1 MNKLL
6 LIDGNSIMNRAFYG
20 LPLLSDAKGRY
31 TNAVFGFLNILFK
44 TIDDEAPTH
53 LLVAFDSHAPTFRH
67 ETYKEYKGNRKGM
80 PDELRSQMPLIREVL
95 DTMNIATYVEDGI
108 EADDILGSL
117 SLRFEDEGEVTVL
130 SGDRDLLQLASEK
143 TKISI
148 PRTKGG
154 TTTTEHYDY
163 NSFMETYGFTP
174 TQFID
179 VKGMMGDSSDNIPG
193 IPGVGEKTAHK
204 YIKKYQTLEGLYE
217 HIDDLKGK
225 TKEKVEANRELAFVS
240 RDLATIKRDC
250 SIEIN
255 LEQMRLEDYLN
266 DQTFDLFKELNFTR
280 LLTRFDFKTI
290 EAANDVKDL
299 EFKVFDQYPSY
310 IETITKE
317 AKAHKIAFYAYQ
329 EEDYLG
335 LVCLVKKSSKNIQ
348 RFIYEQST
356 PLADGSKIGQDL
368 LAVFSQAEQVLFYD
382 IKAWMHAFHIPEEQ
396 VKFAFDDVHLMFYL
410 AKPNKGDYPLLDLGL
425 SYTDITL
432 HTLDDL
438 LGKGKKKVAINSI
451 DASKRQNFLAQC
463 VSIIHDSF
471 KGLTQALVEDEMLG
485 LYNTLEKPLLLILYS
500 MEKEGICVDKQV
512 LTQLSERLEVEIA
525 EIQKHIFTLAGH
537 EFNINSPKQLGV
549 ILFEELGLPVIKK
562 TKTGYSTNVDVLEK
576 LESKHPIIREILHY
590 RQLTKLKSTYADG
603 LFPYVLE
610 DGKIHTTFNQT
621 IASTGRLS
629 STEPNLQ
636 NIPIRLEEGRLIR
649 KAFVPKQG
657 HVFVSADYSQIELRV
672 LAHLSQDDLLLEAYR
687 ENKDIHQ
694 LTASQVFHVP
704 FDEVTKAMRRNAKAV
719 NFGIVYGISD
729 FGLSRDLNIPISEAK
744 TYIQAYFDK
753 YPKVKAFLDLTVA
766 KAYEDGYVV
775 TMYNRKRLIPELSN
789 SNYMR
794 RSFGERIAMNTPIQ
808 GSAADIIKIAMIKVY
823 NRLKKEQLKSKMLLQ
838 IHDELIIEAP
848 IQEQERVKNLLIEEM
863 ENAVILSVP
872 MVADA
877 SIAKNWYEAK

>member
-1 MNKLL
+1 MDKLL

-20 LPLLSDAKGRY
+20 LPLLSDSKGRY

-44 TIDDEAPTH
+44 AIDDESPTH

-67 ETYKEYKGNRKGM
+67 KTYEAYKGNRKGM

-95 DTMNIATYVEDGI
+95 ETMGIATYIEEGI

-117 SLRFEDEGEVTVL
+117 SLRFEKNGSVTVL
-130 SGDRDLLQLASEK
+130 SGDRDLLQLASDQ

-154 TTTTEHYDY
+154 TTVTEHYDY
-163 NSFMETYGFTP
+163 KSFIETYGFTP

-204 YIKKYQTLEGLYE
+204 YIQKYESLEGLYE
-217 HIDDLKGK
+217 HVDDLKGK
-225 TKEKVEANRELAFVS
+225 TKEKVVDNKELAFIS

-250 SIEIN
+250 SIEIED
-255 LEQMRLEDYLN
+255 EQMRLDNYLN
-266 DQTFDLFKELNFTR
+266 EQTFDLFKELNFTR
-280 LLTRFDFKTI
+280 LLTRFDFNSMEVANEVQSLEYSVVDEYGAFIKTMKK
-290 EAANDVKDL
+290 EVKD
-299 EFKVFDQYPSY
+299 QM
-310 IETITKE
+310 IT
-317 AKAHKIAFYAYQ
+317 FYHYQ
-329 EEDYLG
+329 EDGYLG
-335 LVCLVKKSSKNIQ
+335 LVFLVQDKKKNYE
-348 RFIYEQST
+348 RFIHEITEENVDYST
-356 PLADGSKIGQDL
+356 IGQDL
-368 LAVFSQAEQVLFYD
+368 VSVFKKAEHLLFYD
-382 IKAWMHAFHIPEEQ
+382 VKEWLHTFKIDEEEMISS
-396 VKFAFDDVHLMFYL
+396 FDDLHLMFYL

-425 SYTDITL
+425 TYTDINL
-432 HTLDDL
+432 HTIDDL
-438 LGKGKKKVAINSI
+438 LGKGKKKIGIGDI
-451 DASKRQNFLAQC
+451 DEEKRRNYLAQC
-463 VSIIHDSF
+463 ATILQKSF
-471 KGLTQALVEDEMLG
+471 KPLTDALVDDDVLG
-485 LYNTLEKPLLLILYS
+485 LYNTLEKPLLIILYS
-500 MEKEGICVDKQV
+500 MEKEGITVDKDV
-512 LTQLSERLEVEIA
+512 LTRLSQRLESEIA
-525 EIQKHIFTLAGH
+525 EIQDHIFTLAGH

-549 ILFEELGLPVIKK
+549 ILFEELGLPALKK

-576 LESKHPIIREILHY
+576 LENKHPIIKEILHY

-603 LFPYVLE
+603 LFPYVLD

-629 STEPNLQ
+629 STDPNLQ

-649 KAFVPKQG
+649 KAFVPKED

-704 FDEVTKAMRRNAKAV
+704 FDKVTREMRRNAKAV

-823 NRLKKEQLKSKMLLQ
+823 KRLKKEKLASKMILQ
-838 IHDELIIEAP
+838 IHDELIIESP
-848 IQEQERVKNLLIEEM
+848 QKEKEQVKQVLVEEM
-863 ENAVILSVP
+863 EKAVRLSVP
-872 MVADA
+872 MVVDA
-877 SIAKNWYEAK
+877 SIADNWYEAK

>member
-95 DTMNIATYVEDGI
+95 DTMNIATYAEDGI

-368 LAVFSQAEQVLFYD
+368 IAVFSQAEQVLFYD

>member
-1 MNKLL
+1 MDKLL

-20 LPLLSDAKGRY
+20 LPLLSDSKGRY

-44 TIDDEAPTH
+44 TIDDESPTH
-53 LLVAFDSHAPTFRH
+53 ILVAFDSHAPTFRH
-67 ETYKEYKGNRKGM
+67 KTYEAYKGNRKGM

-95 DTMNIATYVEDGI
+95 ETMGIATYIEEGI

-117 SLRFEDEGEVTVL
+117 SLRFEKNGPVTVL
-130 SGDRDLLQLASEK
+130 SGDRDLLQLASDQ

-154 TTTTEHYDY
+154 TTVTEHYDY
-163 NSFMETYGFTP
+163 KSFIETYGFTP

-204 YIKKYQTLEGLYE
+204 YIKKYESLEGLYE
-217 HIDDLKGK
+217 HVDDLKGK
-225 TKEKVEANRELAFVS
+225 TKEKVVDNKELAFIS

-250 SIEIN
+250 SIEIED
-255 LEQMRLEDYLN
+255 EQMRLDNYLN
-266 DQTFDLFKELNFTR
+266 EQTFELFKELNFTR
-280 LLTRFDFKTI
+280 LLTRFDFNTI
-290 EAANDVKDL
+290 EVANDVQSL
-299 EFKVFDQYPSY
+299 EYSVIDAYATF
-310 IETITKE
+310 IETMKKEVKDHEIT
-317 AKAHKIAFYAYQ
+317 FYHYQ
-329 EEDYLG
+329 EDGYLG
-335 LVCLVKKSSKNIQ
+335 LVFLVQDKKKHYE
-348 RFIYEQST
+348 RFIHETTEENVDYS
-356 PLADGSKIGQDL
+356 AIGQDL
-368 LAVFSQAEQVLFYD
+368 LSVFKEAEHVLFYD
-382 IKAWMHAFHIPEEQ
+382 VKAWLHTFNINEETMISS
-396 VKFAFDDVHLMFYL
+396 FDDLHLMFYL

-425 SYTDITL
+425 TYTDINL
-432 HTLDDL
+432 HTIDDL
-438 LGKGKKKVAINSI
+438 LGKGKKKIGIGNI
-451 DASKRQNFLAQC
+451 DEEKRLNYLAQC
-463 VSIIHDSF
+463 ATILQKSF
-471 KGLTQALVEDEMLG
+471 KPLTDALVEDDVLG

-500 MEKEGICVDKQV
+500 MEKEGITVDKDV
-512 LTQLSERLEVEIA
+512 LTQLSQRLESEIA
-525 EIQKHIFTLAGH
+525 EIQDHIFTLAGH

-549 ILFEELGLPVIKK
+549 ILFEELGLPALKK

-576 LESKHPIIREILHY
+576 LENKHPIIKEILHY

-603 LFPYVLE
+603 LFPYVLD

-629 STEPNLQ
+629 STDPNLQ

-649 KAFVPKQG
+649 KAFVPKED

-704 FDEVTKAMRRNAKAV
+704 FDEVTREMRRNAKAV

-729 FGLSRDLNIPISEAK
+729 FGLSRDLNIPIPEAK

-823 NRLKKEQLKSKMLLQ
+823 KRLKKEQLTSKMILQ
-838 IHDELIIEAP
+838 IHDELIIESP
-848 IQEQERVKNLLIEEM
+848 QEEKEKVKQMLVEEM
-863 ENAVILSVP
+863 EKAVRLSVP
-872 MVADA
+872 MVVDA
-877 SIAKNWYEAK
+877 SIADNWYEAK

>member
-368 LAVFSQAEQVLFYD
+368 IAVFSQAEQVLFYD

-694 LTASQVFHVP
+694 LTASQVFHAP

>member
-204 YIKKYQTLEGLYE
+204 YIKKYQTLEGLYQ

-225 TKEKVEANRELAFVS
+225 TKEKVEANRELAFIS

-255 LEQMRLEDYLN
+255 LEQMRLDNYLN

-299 EFKVFDQYPSY
+299 EFEVFDQYPSY

-396 VKFAFDDVHLMFYL
+396 VKFVFDDVHLMFYL

>member
-356 PLADGSKIGQDL
+356 PLADDSKIGQDL
-368 LAVFSQAEQVLFYD
+368 IAVFSQAEQVLFYD

>member
-20 LPLLSDAKGRY
+20 LPLLSDSKGRY

-44 TIDDEAPTH
+44 TIDEESPSH
-53 LLVAFDSHAPTFRH
+53 VLVAFDSHAPTFRH
-67 ETYKEYKGNRKGM
+67 KKYEEYKGNRKGM

-95 DTMNIATYVEDGI
+95 ETMDIATYVEDGI

-117 SLRFEDEGEVTVL
+117 SLRFETKGSVTVL
-130 SGDRDLLQLASEK
+130 SGDRDLLQLASEQ

-148 PRTKGG
+148 PRTKAG
-154 TTTTEHYDY
+154 TTVTEHYDY
-163 NSFMETYGFTP
+163 NSFVESYGFTP

-193 IPGVGEKTAHK
+193 IPGIGEKTAYK
-204 YIKKYQTLEGLYE
+204 YIKKYESLEGLYN
-217 HIDDLKGK
+217 HLDDLKGK
-225 TKEKVEANRELAFVS
+225 TKEKVESNKELAFIS

-250 SIEIN
+250 SIDIN
-255 LEQMRLEDYLN
+255 DEQMRLDNYLN
-266 DQTFDLFKELNFTR
+266 EKTFDLFKELNFTR
-280 LLTRFDFKTI
+280 LLTRFDF
-290 EAANDVKDL
+290 N
-299 EFKVFDQYPSY
+299 S
-310 IETITKE
+310 IETANEIEKLEYTIIDEYESFITTLKKE
-317 AKAHKIAFYAYQ
+317 VDGQTIAFYYYQ
-329 EEDYLG
+329 EATYLG
-335 LVCLVKKSSKNIQ
+335 MVCLIEGKKNQCTRYLHEMTLEDIDYTSIGKDLISLFSKAKHI
-348 RFIYEQST
+348 
-356 PLADGSKIGQDL
+356 
-368 LAVFSQAEQVLFYD
+368 LFYD
-382 IKAWMHAFHIPEEQ
+382 
-396 VKFAFDDVHLMFYL
+396 VKTWLHTFKIQEDQMVSSFDDLHLMFYL

-425 SYTDITL
+425 TYTDVTL

-438 LGKGKKKVAINSI
+438 LGKGKKKIGI
-451 DASKRQNFLAQC
+451 QEIEQEKRMNFLGQC
-463 VSIIHDSF
+463 VTIIQKSF
-471 KGLTQALVEDEMLG
+471 KSLNKALAEDEVLG
-485 LYNTLEKPLLLILYS
+485 LYNTLEKPLLIVLYS
-500 MEKEGICVDKQV
+500 MEKEGITVDKKI
-512 LTQLSERLEVEIA
+512 LSELSERLEA
-525 EIQKHIFTLAGH
+525 EITQIQENIFTLAGH

-549 ILFEELGLPVIKK
+549 ILFEELQLPVFKK

-576 LESKHPIIREILHY
+576 LKDKHPIIKEILHY

-603 LFPYVLE
+603 LFPYVQE
-610 DGKIHTTFNQT
+610 DGRIHTTFNQT

-629 STEPNLQ
+629 STDPNLQ

-649 KAFVPKQG
+649 KAFVPKEN

-704 FDEVTKAMRRNAKAV
+704 FEDVTKDMRRNAKAV

-744 TYIQAYFDK
+744 NYIQAYFEK

-766 KAYEDGYVV
+766 KAYDDGYVV

-808 GSAADIIKIAMIKVY
+808 GSAADIIKIAMLKVY
-823 NRLKKEQLKSKMLLQ
+823 KRLVKEGLDSKMILQ
-838 IHDELIIEAP
+838 IHDELIIEVP
-848 IQEQERVKNLLIEEM
+848 NREKDQVKQLLIEEM
-863 ENAVILSVP
+863 EKAVLLSVP
-872 MVADA
+872 MVVDA
-877 SIAKNWYEAK
+877 SIADNWYEAK

>member
-1 MNKLL
+1 MDKLL

-20 LPLLSDAKGRY
+20 LPLLSDSKGRY

-44 TIDDEAPTH
+44 TIDDESPTH
-53 LLVAFDSHAPTFRH
+53 ILVAFDSHAPTFRH
-67 ETYKEYKGNRKGM
+67 KTYEAYKGNRKGM

-95 DTMNIATYVEDGI
+95 ETMGIATYIEEGI

-117 SLRFEDEGEVTVL
+117 SLRFEKKGPVTVL
-130 SGDRDLLQLASEK
+130 SGDRDLLQLASDQ

-154 TTTTEHYDY
+154 TTVTEHYDY
-163 NSFMETYGFTP
+163 KSFIETYGFTP

-204 YIKKYQTLEGLYE
+204 YIQKYESLEGLYE
-217 HIDDLKGK
+217 HVDDLKGK
-225 TKEKVEANRELAFVS
+225 TKEKVVDNKELAFIS

-250 SIEIN
+250 SIEIED
-255 LEQMRLEDYLN
+255 EQMRLDNYLN
-266 DQTFDLFKELNFTR
+266 EQTFDLFKELNFTR
-280 LLTRFDFKTI
+280 LLTRFDFNIMEVANEVQSLEYSVIDAYATFIVTI
-290 EAANDVKDL
+290 KKEVKD
-299 EFKVFDQYPSY
+299 QR
-310 IETITKE
+310 IT
-317 AKAHKIAFYAYQ
+317 FYHYQ
-329 EEDYLG
+329 EDGYLG
-335 LVCLVKKSSKNIQ
+335 LVVLLQDKKKHYE
-348 RFIYEQST
+348 RFIHEITEENIDYST
-356 PLADGSKIGQDL
+356 IGQDL
-368 LAVFSQAEQVLFYD
+368 VSVFKKAEHVLFYD
-382 IKAWMHAFHIPEEQ
+382 VKGWLHAFKINEEEMISS
-396 VKFAFDDVHLMFYL
+396 FDDLHLMFYL

-425 SYTDITL
+425 TYTDINL
-432 HTLDDL
+432 HTIDDL
-438 LGKGKKKVAINSI
+438 LGKGKKKIGIGEI
-451 DASKRQNFLAQC
+451 DEEKRLNYLAQ
-463 VSIIHDSF
+463 SATILQKSF
-471 KGLTQALVEDEMLG
+471 KPLTDALVEDDVLG

-500 MEKEGICVDKQV
+500 MEKEGITVDKDV
-512 LTQLSERLEVEIA
+512 LTRLSQRLESEIA
-525 EIQKHIFTLAGH
+525 EIQDHIFTLAGH

-549 ILFEELGLPVIKK
+549 ILFEELGLPALKK

-576 LESKHPIIREILHY
+576 LEDKHPIIKEILHY

-603 LFPYVLE
+603 LFPYVLD

-629 STEPNLQ
+629 STDPNLQ

-649 KAFVPKQG
+649 KAFVPKEG

-704 FDEVTKAMRRNAKAV
+704 FDEVTKEMRRNAKAV

-729 FGLSRDLNIPISEAK
+729 FGLSRDLNIPIPEAK

-823 NRLKKEQLKSKMLLQ
+823 KRLKKEQLTSKMILQ
-838 IHDELIIEAP
+838 IHDELIIESP
-848 IQEQERVKNLLIEEM
+848 QEEKEKVKQMLVEEM
-863 ENAVILSVP
+863 EKAVRLSVP
-872 MVADA
+872 MVVDA
-877 SIAKNWYEAK
+877 SIADNWYEAK

>member
-1 MNKLL
+1 MDKLL

-20 LPLLSDAKGRY
+20 LPLLSDSKGRY

-44 TIDDEAPTH
+44 TIDDESPTH
-53 LLVAFDSHAPTFRH
+53 ILVAFDSHAPTFRH
-67 ETYKEYKGNRKGM
+67 KTYEAYKGNRKGM

-95 DTMNIATYVEDGI
+95 ETMGIATYIEEGI

-117 SLRFEDEGEVTVL
+117 SLRFEKNGPVTVL
-130 SGDRDLLQLASEK
+130 SGDRDLLQLASDQ

-154 TTTTEHYDY
+154 TTVTEHYDY
-163 NSFMETYGFTP
+163 KSFIETYGFTP

-204 YIKKYQTLEGLYE
+204 YIKKYESLEGLYE
-217 HIDDLKGK
+217 HVDDLKGK
-225 TKEKVEANRELAFVS
+225 TKEKVVDNKELAFIS

-250 SIEIN
+250 SIDIED
-255 LEQMRLEDYLN
+255 EQMRLDNYLN
-266 DQTFDLFKELNFTR
+266 EQTFELFKELNFTR
-280 LLTRFDFKTI
+280 LLTRFDFNTI
-290 EAANDVKDL
+290 EVANDVQSL
-299 EFKVFDQYPSY
+299 EYSVIDEYATF
-310 IETITKE
+310 IETMKKEVKDHEIT
-317 AKAHKIAFYAYQ
+317 FYHYQ
-329 EEDYLG
+329 EDGYLG
-335 LVCLVKKSSKNIQ
+335 LVFLVQDKKKHYE
-348 RFIYEQST
+348 RFIHETTEENVDYS
-356 PLADGSKIGQDL
+356 AIGQDL
-368 LAVFSQAEQVLFYD
+368 LSVFKEAEHVLFYD
-382 IKAWMHAFHIPEEQ
+382 VKAWLHTFNINEE
-396 VKFAFDDVHLMFYL
+396 AMISSFDDLHLMFYL

-425 SYTDITL
+425 TYTDINL
-432 HTLDDL
+432 HTIDDL
-438 LGKGKKKVAINSI
+438 LGKGKKKIGIGEI
-451 DASKRQNFLAQC
+451 DEEKRLNYLAQS
-463 VSIIHDSF
+463 VTILQKSF
-471 KGLTQALVEDEMLG
+471 KPLTDALVEDDVLG

-500 MEKEGICVDKQV
+500 MEKEGITVDKDV
-512 LTQLSERLEVEIA
+512 LTRLSQRLESEIA
-525 EIQKHIFTLAGH
+525 EIQDHIFTLAGH

-549 ILFEELGLPVIKK
+549 ILFEELGLPALKK

-576 LESKHPIIREILHY
+576 LEDKHPIIKEILHY

-603 LFPYVLE
+603 LFPYVLD

-629 STEPNLQ
+629 STDPNLQ

-649 KAFVPKQG
+649 KAFVPKEG

-704 FDEVTKAMRRNAKAV
+704 FDEVTKEMRRNAKAV

-729 FGLSRDLNIPISEAK
+729 FGLSRDLNIPIPEAK

-823 NRLKKEQLKSKMLLQ
+823 KRLKKEQLTSKMILQ
-838 IHDELIIEAP
+838 IHDELIIESP
-848 IQEQERVKNLLIEEM
+848 QEEKEQVKQMLVEEM
-863 ENAVILSVP
+863 EKAVRLSVP
-872 MVADA
+872 MVVDA
-877 SIAKNWYEAK
+877 SIADNWYEAK

>member
-356 PLADGSKIGQDL
+356 PLADNSKIGQDL
-368 LAVFSQAEQVLFYD
+368 IAVFSQAEQVLFYD

>member
-356 PLADGSKIGQDL
+356 PLADDSKIGQDL

>member
-204 YIKKYQTLEGLYE
+204 YIKKYQTLEGLYQ

-225 TKEKVEANRELAFVS
+225 TKEKVEANRELAFIS

-255 LEQMRLEDYLN
+255 LEQMRLDNYLN

-280 LLTRFDFKTI
+280 LLTRFDFKII

-368 LAVFSQAEQVLFYD
+368 LAVFSQAEQVIFYD

-438 LGKGKKKVAINSI
+438 LGKGKKKMAINSI

-823 NRLKKEQLKSKMLLQ
+823 NRLKTEQLKSKMLLQ

>member
-1 MNKLL
+1 MDKLL

-20 LPLLSDAKGRY
+20 LPLLSDSKGRY

-44 TIDDEAPTH
+44 TIDDESPTH
-53 LLVAFDSHAPTFRH
+53 ILVAFDSHAPTFRH
-67 ETYKEYKGNRKGM
+67 KTYEAYKGNRKGM

-95 DTMNIATYVEDGI
+95 ETMGIATYIEEGI

-117 SLRFEDEGEVTVL
+117 SLRFEKKGPVTVL
-130 SGDRDLLQLASEK
+130 SGDRDLLQLASDQ

-154 TTTTEHYDY
+154 TTVTEHYDY
-163 NSFMETYGFTP
+163 KSFIETYGFTP

-204 YIKKYQTLEGLYE
+204 YIQKYESLEGLYE
-217 HIDDLKGK
+217 HVDDLKGK
-225 TKEKVEANRELAFVS
+225 TKEKVVDNKELAFIS

-250 SIEIN
+250 SIEIED
-255 LEQMRLEDYLN
+255 EQMRLDNYLN
-266 DQTFDLFKELNFTR
+266 EQTFDLFKELNFTR
-280 LLTRFDFKTI
+280 LLTRFDFNI
-290 EAANDVKDL
+290 MEVANDVQSL
-299 EFKVFDQYPSY
+299 EYSVIDAYATF
-310 IETITKE
+310 IETMKKEVKDQRIT
-317 AKAHKIAFYAYQ
+317 FYHYQ
-329 EEDYLG
+329 EDGYLG
-335 LVCLVKKSSKNIQ
+335 LVVLLQDKKKHYE
-348 RFIYEQST
+348 RFIHEITEENIDYST
-356 PLADGSKIGQDL
+356 IGQDL
-368 LAVFSQAEQVLFYD
+368 VSVFKKAEHVLFYD
-382 IKAWMHAFHIPEEQ
+382 VKAWLHAFKINEEEMISS
-396 VKFAFDDVHLMFYL
+396 FDDLHLMFYL

-425 SYTDITL
+425 TYTDINL
-432 HTLDDL
+432 HTIDDL
-438 LGKGKKKVAINSI
+438 LGKGKKKIGIGEI
-451 DASKRQNFLAQC
+451 DEEKRLNYLAQ
-463 VSIIHDSF
+463 SATILQKSF
-471 KGLTQALVEDEMLG
+471 KPLTDALVEDDVLG

-500 MEKEGICVDKQV
+500 MEKEGITVDKDV
-512 LTQLSERLEVEIA
+512 LTRLSQRLESEIA
-525 EIQKHIFTLAGH
+525 EIQDHIFTLAGH

-549 ILFEELGLPVIKK
+549 ILFEELGLPALKK

-576 LESKHPIIREILHY
+576 LEDKHPIIKEILHY

-603 LFPYVLE
+603 LFPYVLD

-629 STEPNLQ
+629 STDPNLQ

-649 KAFVPKQG
+649 KAFVPKEG

-704 FDEVTKAMRRNAKAV
+704 FDEVTKEMRRNAKAV

-729 FGLSRDLNIPISEAK
+729 FGLSRDLNIPIPEAK

-823 NRLKKEQLKSKMLLQ
+823 KRLKKEQLTSKMILQ
-838 IHDELIIEAP
+838 IHDELIIESP
-848 IQEQERVKNLLIEEM
+848 QEEKEKVKQMLVEEM
-863 ENAVILSVP
+863 EKAVRLSVP
-872 MVADA
+872 MVVDA
-877 SIAKNWYEAK
+877 SIADNWYEAK

>member
-204 YIKKYQTLEGLYE
+204 YIKKYQTLEGLYQ

-225 TKEKVEANRELAFVS
+225 TKEKVEANRELAFIS

-255 LEQMRLEDYLN
+255 LVQMRLDNYLN

-396 VKFAFDDVHLMFYL
+396 VKFVFDDVHLMFYL

>member
-1 MNKLL
+1 MDKLL

-20 LPLLSDAKGRY
+20 LPLLSDSKGRY

-44 TIDDEAPTH
+44 TIDDESPTH
-53 LLVAFDSHAPTFRH
+53 ILVAFDSHAPTFRH
-67 ETYKEYKGNRKGM
+67 KTYEAYKGNRKGM

-95 DTMNIATYVEDGI
+95 ETMGIATYIEEGI

-117 SLRFEDEGEVTVL
+117 SLRFEKNGPVTVL
-130 SGDRDLLQLASEK
+130 SGDRDLLQLASDQ

-154 TTTTEHYDY
+154 TTVTEHYDY
-163 NSFMETYGFTP
+163 KSFIETYGFTP

-204 YIKKYQTLEGLYE
+204 YIKKYESLEGLYE
-217 HIDDLKGK
+217 HVDDLKGK
-225 TKEKVEANRELAFVS
+225 TKEKVVDNKELAFIS

-250 SIEIN
+250 SIEIED
-255 LEQMRLEDYLN
+255 EQMRLDNYMNE
-266 DQTFDLFKELNFTR
+266 QTFELFKELNFTR
-280 LLTRFDFKTI
+280 LLTRFDFNTI
-290 EAANDVKDL
+290 EVANDVQSL
-299 EFKVFDQYPSY
+299 EYSVIDEYATF
-310 IETITKE
+310 IETMKKEVKDHEIT
-317 AKAHKIAFYAYQ
+317 FYHYQ
-329 EEDYLG
+329 EDGYLG
-335 LVCLVKKSSKNIQ
+335 LVFLVQDKKKHYE
-348 RFIYEQST
+348 RFIHETTEENVDYS
-356 PLADGSKIGQDL
+356 AIGQDL
-368 LAVFSQAEQVLFYD
+368 LSVFKEAEHVLFYD
-382 IKAWMHAFHIPEEQ
+382 VKAWLHTFNINEE
-396 VKFAFDDVHLMFYL
+396 AMISSFDDLHLMFYL

-425 SYTDITL
+425 TYTDINL
-432 HTLDDL
+432 HTIDDL
-438 LGKGKKKVAINSI
+438 LGKGKKKIGIGEI
-451 DASKRQNFLAQC
+451 DEEKRLNYLAQ
-463 VSIIHDSF
+463 SATILQKSF
-471 KGLTQALVEDEMLG
+471 KPLTDALVEDDVLG

-500 MEKEGICVDKQV
+500 MEKEGITVDKDV
-512 LTQLSERLEVEIA
+512 LTRLSQRLESEIA
-525 EIQKHIFTLAGH
+525 EIQDHIFTLAGH

-549 ILFEELGLPVIKK
+549 ILFEELGLPALKK

-576 LESKHPIIREILHY
+576 LEDKHPIIKEILHY

-603 LFPYVLE
+603 LFPYVLD

-629 STEPNLQ
+629 STDPNLQ

-649 KAFVPKQG
+649 KAFVPKEG

-704 FDEVTKAMRRNAKAV
+704 FDEVTKEMRRNAKAV

-729 FGLSRDLNIPISEAK
+729 FGLSRDLNIPIPEAK

-823 NRLKKEQLKSKMLLQ
+823 KRMKKEKLTSKMILQ
-838 IHDELIIEAP
+838 IHDELIIESP
-848 IQEQERVKNLLIEEM
+848 QEEKEQVKQMLVEEM
-863 ENAVILSVP
+863 EKAVRLSVP
-872 MVADA
+872 MVVDA
-877 SIAKNWYEAK
+877 SIADNWYEAK

>member
-1 MNKLL
+1 MDKLL

-20 LPLLSDAKGRY
+20 LPLLSDSKGRY

-44 TIDDEAPTH
+44 AIDDESPTH

-67 ETYKEYKGNRKGM
+67 KTYEAYKGNRKGM

-95 DTMNIATYVEDGI
+95 ETMGIATYIEEGI

-117 SLRFEDEGEVTVL
+117 SLRFEKNGSVTVL
-130 SGDRDLLQLASEK
+130 SGDRDLLQLASDQ

-154 TTTTEHYDY
+154 TTVTEHYDY
-163 NSFMETYGFTP
+163 KSFIETYGFTP

-204 YIKKYQTLEGLYE
+204 YIQKYESLEGLYE
-217 HIDDLKGK
+217 HVDDLKGK
-225 TKEKVEANRELAFVS
+225 TKEKVVDNKELAFIS

-250 SIEIN
+250 SIEIED
-255 LEQMRLEDYLN
+255 EQMRLDNYLN
-266 DQTFDLFKELNFTR
+266 EQTFDLFKELNFTR
-280 LLTRFDFKTI
+280 LLTRFDFNSMEVANEVQSLEYSVVDEYGAFIKTMKK
-290 EAANDVKDL
+290 EVKD
-299 EFKVFDQYPSY
+299 QM
-310 IETITKE
+310 IT
-317 AKAHKIAFYAYQ
+317 FYHYQ
-329 EEDYLG
+329 EDGYLG
-335 LVCLVKKSSKNIQ
+335 LVFLVQDKKKNYE
-348 RFIYEQST
+348 RFIHEITEENVDYST
-356 PLADGSKIGQDL
+356 IGQDL
-368 LAVFSQAEQVLFYD
+368 VSVFKKAEHLLFYD
-382 IKAWMHAFHIPEEQ
+382 VKEWLHTFKIDEEEMISS
-396 VKFAFDDVHLMFYL
+396 FDDLHLMFYL

-425 SYTDITL
+425 TYTDINL
-432 HTLDDL
+432 HTIDDL
-438 LGKGKKKVAINSI
+438 LGKGKKKIGIGDI
-451 DASKRQNFLAQC
+451 DEEKRRNYLAQC
-463 VSIIHDSF
+463 ATILQKSF
-471 KGLTQALVEDEMLG
+471 KPLTDALVDDDVLG
-485 LYNTLEKPLLLILYS
+485 LYNTLEKPLLIILYS
-500 MEKEGICVDKQV
+500 MEKEGITVDKDV
-512 LTQLSERLEVEIA
+512 LTRLSQRLESEIA
-525 EIQKHIFTLAGH
+525 EIQDHIFTLAGH

-549 ILFEELGLPVIKK
+549 ILFEELGLPALKK

-576 LESKHPIIREILHY
+576 LENKHPIIKEILHY

-603 LFPYVLE
+603 LFPYVLD

-629 STEPNLQ
+629 STDPNLQ

-649 KAFVPKQG
+649 KAFVPKED

-704 FDEVTKAMRRNAKAV
+704 FDKVTREMRRNAKAV

-823 NRLKKEQLKSKMLLQ
+823 KRLKKEQLTSKMILQ
-838 IHDELIIEAP
+838 IHDELIIESP
-848 IQEQERVKNLLIEEM
+848 QEEKEKVKQMLVEEM
-863 ENAVILSVP
+863 EKAVRLSVP
-872 MVADA
+872 MVVDA
-877 SIAKNWYEAK
+877 SIADNWYEAK

>member
-1 MNKLL
+1 MDKLL

-20 LPLLSDAKGRY
+20 LPLLSDSKGRY

-44 TIDDEAPTH
+44 TIDDESPTH
-53 LLVAFDSHAPTFRH
+53 ILVAFDSHAPTFRH
-67 ETYKEYKGNRKGM
+67 KTYEAYKGNRKGM

-95 DTMNIATYVEDGI
+95 ETMGIATYIEEGI

-117 SLRFEDEGEVTVL
+117 SLRFEKNGPVTVL
-130 SGDRDLLQLASEK
+130 SGDRDLLQLASDQ

-154 TTTTEHYDY
+154 TTVTEHYDY
-163 NSFMETYGFTP
+163 KSFIETYGFTP

-204 YIKKYQTLEGLYE
+204 YIKKYESLEGLYE
-217 HIDDLKGK
+217 HVDDLKGK
-225 TKEKVEANRELAFVS
+225 TKEKVVDNKELAFIS

-250 SIEIN
+250 SIEIED
-255 LEQMRLEDYLN
+255 EQMRLDNYLN
-266 DQTFDLFKELNFTR
+266 EQTFELFKELNFTR
-280 LLTRFDFKTI
+280 LLTRFDFNTI
-290 EAANDVKDL
+290 EVANDVQSL
-299 EFKVFDQYPSY
+299 EYSVIDEYATF
-310 IETITKE
+310 IETMKKEVKDHEIT
-317 AKAHKIAFYAYQ
+317 FYHYQ
-329 EEDYLG
+329 EDGYLG
-335 LVCLVKKSSKNIQ
+335 LVFLVQDKKKHYE
-348 RFIYEQST
+348 RFIHETTEENVDYS
-356 PLADGSKIGQDL
+356 AIGQDL
-368 LAVFSQAEQVLFYD
+368 LSVFKEAEHVLFYD
-382 IKAWMHAFHIPEEQ
+382 VKAWLHTFNINEE
-396 VKFAFDDVHLMFYL
+396 AMISSFDDLHLMFYL

-425 SYTDITL
+425 TYTDINL
-432 HTLDDL
+432 HTIDDL
-438 LGKGKKKVAINSI
+438 LGKGKKKIGIGEI
-451 DASKRQNFLAQC
+451 DEEKRLNYLAQS
-463 VSIIHDSF
+463 VTILQKSF
-471 KGLTQALVEDEMLG
+471 KPLTDALVEDDVLG

-500 MEKEGICVDKQV
+500 MEKEGITVDKDV
-512 LTQLSERLEVEIA
+512 LTRLSQRLESEIA
-525 EIQKHIFTLAGH
+525 EIQDHIFTLAGH

-549 ILFEELGLPVIKK
+549 ILFEELGLPALKK

-576 LESKHPIIREILHY
+576 LEDKHPIIKEILHY

-603 LFPYVLE
+603 LFPYVLD

-629 STEPNLQ
+629 STDPNLQ

-649 KAFVPKQG
+649 KAFVPKEG

-704 FDEVTKAMRRNAKAV
+704 FDEVTKEMRRNAKAV

-729 FGLSRDLNIPISEAK
+729 FGLSRDLNIPIPEAK

-823 NRLKKEQLKSKMLLQ
+823 KRLKKEQLTSKMILQ
-838 IHDELIIEAP
+838 IHDELIIESP
-848 IQEQERVKNLLIEEM
+848 QEEKEQVKQMLVEEM
-863 ENAVILSVP
+863 EKAVRLSVP
-872 MVADA
+872 MVVDA
-877 SIAKNWYEAK
+877 SIADNWYEAK

>member
-1 MNKLL
+1 MDKLL

-20 LPLLSDAKGRY
+20 LPLLSDSKGRY

-44 TIDDEAPTH
+44 TIDDESPTH
-53 LLVAFDSHAPTFRH
+53 ILVAFDSHAPTFRH
-67 ETYKEYKGNRKGM
+67 KTYEAYKGNRKGM

-95 DTMNIATYVEDGI
+95 ETMGIATYIEEGI

-117 SLRFEDEGEVTVL
+117 SLRFEKNGPVTVL
-130 SGDRDLLQLASEK
+130 SGDRDLLQLASDQ

-154 TTTTEHYDY
+154 TTVTEHYDY
-163 NSFMETYGFTP
+163 KSFIETYGFTP

-204 YIKKYQTLEGLYE
+204 YIKKYESLEGLYE
-217 HIDDLKGK
+217 HVDDLKGK
-225 TKEKVEANRELAFVS
+225 TKEKVVDNKELAFIS

-250 SIEIN
+250 SIEIED
-255 LEQMRLEDYLN
+255 EQMRLDNYLN
-266 DQTFDLFKELNFTR
+266 EQTFELFKELNFTR
-280 LLTRFDFKTI
+280 LLTRFDFNTI
-290 EAANDVKDL
+290 EVANDVQSL
-299 EFKVFDQYPSY
+299 EYSVIDEYATF
-310 IETITKE
+310 IETMKKEVKDHEIT
-317 AKAHKIAFYAYQ
+317 FYHYQ
-329 EEDYLG
+329 EDGYLG
-335 LVCLVKKSSKNIQ
+335 LVFLVQDKKKHYE
-348 RFIYEQST
+348 RFIHETTEENVDYS
-356 PLADGSKIGQDL
+356 AIGQDL
-368 LAVFSQAEQVLFYD
+368 LSVFKEAEHVLFYD
-382 IKAWMHAFHIPEEQ
+382 VKAWLHTFNINEE
-396 VKFAFDDVHLMFYL
+396 AMISSFDDLHLMFYL

-425 SYTDITL
+425 TYTDINL
-432 HTLDDL
+432 HTIDDL
-438 LGKGKKKVAINSI
+438 LGKGKKKIGIGEI
-451 DASKRQNFLAQC
+451 DEEKRLNYLAQ
-463 VSIIHDSF
+463 SATILQKSF
-471 KGLTQALVEDEMLG
+471 KPLTDALVEDDVLG

-500 MEKEGICVDKQV
+500 MEKEGITVDKDV
-512 LTQLSERLEVEIA
+512 LTRLSQRLESEIA
-525 EIQKHIFTLAGH
+525 EIQDHIFTLAGH

-549 ILFEELGLPVIKK
+549 ILFEELGLPALKK

-576 LESKHPIIREILHY
+576 LEDKHPIIKEILHY

-603 LFPYVLE
+603 LFPYVLD

-629 STEPNLQ
+629 STDPNLQ

-649 KAFVPKQG
+649 KAFVPKEG

-704 FDEVTKAMRRNAKAV
+704 FDEVTKEMRRNAKAV

-729 FGLSRDLNIPISEAK
+729 FGLSRDLNIPIPEAK

-823 NRLKKEQLKSKMLLQ
+823 KRLKKEQLTSKMILQ
-838 IHDELIIEAP
+838 IHDELIIESP
-848 IQEQERVKNLLIEEM
+848 QEEKEQVKQMLVEEM
-863 ENAVILSVP
+863 EKAVRLSVP
-872 MVADA
+872 MVVDA
-877 SIAKNWYEAK
+877 SIADNWYEAK